1 MGTAREGR
9 MGQNREE
16 NSGKEGR
23 PKWGVQQGPGAKR
36 SPLVEDVSEYWE
48 SYEGDSSDYVR
59 HLQYL

>member
-1 MGTAREGR
+1 

-23 PKWGVQQGPGAKR
+23 CEWGVQQGPGAKR
-36 SPLVEDVSEYWE
+36 SPLVDDVSEYWE